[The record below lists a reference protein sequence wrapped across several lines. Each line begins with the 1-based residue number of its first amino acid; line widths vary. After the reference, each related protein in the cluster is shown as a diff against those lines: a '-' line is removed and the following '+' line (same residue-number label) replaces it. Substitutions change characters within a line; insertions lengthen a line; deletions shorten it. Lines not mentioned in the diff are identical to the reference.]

1 MYRRG
6 ILSVV
11 VLVSWVVASCGIS
24 YSFTGAD
31 IGNAKTIAIQTF
43 IDDVG
48 TGPPN
53 LAIQFSENIREFY
66 QRNTSLSLVTDQ
78 PGDLQL
84 DGSIVGYDLS
94 PIAPQAGAT
103 ESAALNRLTIRIE
116 ANYVN
121 SLDDTKDF
129 QSTFSAYEDFP
140 QSQDLASVEQE
151 LIETITDRIILDI
164 FNKSVANW

>member
-1 MYRRG
+1 MSRK
-6 ILSVV
+6 VV
-11 VLVSWVVASCGIS
+11 WGALVWASWMLASCGVS

-31 IGNAKTIAIQTF
+31 IGNAKTISIQTF
-43 IDDVG
+43 VDDVG
-48 TGPPN
+48 TGPTN
-53 LAIQFSENIREFY
+53 LAIRFSENLREFY
-66 QRNTSLSLVTDQ
+66 QRNTSLSLVSDQ

-84 DGSIVGYDLS
+84 DGAIVGYDLT

-121 SLDDTKDF
+121 TLDDTKDF